1 MQPVLDMTVVEELLS
16 FADEGD
22 PELLLDLIQMFLED
36 GPNKVR
42 AVTEGLL
49 AGDFEKM
56 ERAAHSLKGSSGNLG
71 ARLLQD
77 TCELMQQAT
86 RNHQLEES
94 RRLTAEL
101 VAHYATAERALR
113 ELHRSYQG

>member
-1 MQPVLDMTVVEELLS
+1 MQPVLDMAVVEELLS

-42 AVTEGLL
+42 AVTDGLV

-77 TCELMQQAT
+77 VCEQMQQAS
-86 RNHQLEES
+86 RNHQLEET
-94 RRLTAEL
+94 RRLAAEL
-101 VAHYATAERALR
+101 VASYAAAEQALR